1 MIKSNRLAIVG
12 MNKTTTAIRT
22 ILLFSDRNIL
32 LINLNNESS
41 LISIINPKVVK
52 LKNMI

>member
-1 MIKSNRLAIVG
+1 MIKSNRPTIVG
-12 MNKTTTAIRT
+12 MNKTTAAIRM

-32 LINLNNESS
+32 SINLNNELS
-41 LISIINPKVVK
+41 LINIINPKVVK